1 MVNYP
6 AADASYRTIASA
18 LTPQAVSEYLA
29 FSGWELERRENTK
42 EFWHLLGQDGEL
54 IGRIMLPLASDY
66 SDYQDRFYDALM
78 SIGKINKWSSAE
90 LQEHITATH
99 ADLFFVR
106 LDQPTIDGTIPIAQA
121 RATINA
127 ILEMLRFAAMTAV
140 GIRRPRRGQIPPEV
154 VTNFLEHEARL
165 GHTKQGSFTFM
176 VAALLGD
183 ALPVQ
188 RVADKPKMP
197 SSGEVPFPRQVMEVL
212 ARNLEAVGDV
222 SRLAQ
227 IRAPEVDLLLSP
239 RLMDAITDIVGRE
252 EVLAVEISFQWA
264 SSLPPPGIS
273 GQPIRLERRSIED
286 LRDLTF
292 EAPDV
297 AEHERSRQTLI
308 GQVRSFTRKGRSEEQ
323 RNESEIVLRTEVFGR
338 VRSVYFL
345 LSGAD
350 NLTAISAYLDQLPL
364 RVTGDLIFERNRWRL
379 VGDINVE
386 ASGRGIE

>member
-6 AADASYRTIASA
+6 AADASYRTVASA

-29 FSGWELERRENTK
+29 FSGWELERRENTR
-42 EFWHLLGQDGEL
+42 EIWHLFGQDGEL

-66 SDYQDRFYDALM
+66 SDYQDRFYDALI

-106 LDQPTIDGTIPIAQA
+106 LDQPTTDGTIPIVQA

-140 GIRRPRRGQIPPEV
+140 GIRRPRKGQIPPEI
-154 VTNFLEHEARL
+154 VTKFLEHEARL

-188 RVADKPKMP
+188 RVADNTKMP
-197 SSGEVPFPRQVMEVL
+197 SSGKVAFPRQVMETL
-212 ARNLEAVGDV
+212 ARSLEAIGDV
-222 SRLAQ
+222 GRLAQ
-227 IRAPEVDLLLSP
+227 MRAPEVDSLLSP
-239 RLMDAITDIVGRE
+239 LLIDAITDIVGRE
-252 EVLAVEISFQWA
+252 EVQAVEISFQWA
-264 SSLPPPGIS
+264 SSLLPPGIS
-273 GQPIRLERRSIED
+273 DQPIRLERRSIED
-286 LRDLTF
+286 LYDLTF
-292 EAPDV
+292 VASDV
-297 AEHERSRQTLI
+297 AEYERSRQTLI
-308 GQVRSFTRKGRSEEQ
+308 GQVRSLTRKGRSEEQ
-323 RNESEIVLRTEVFGR
+323 SSESEIVLRAEAFGR
-338 VRSVYFL
+338 VRNVYFL

-350 NLTAISAYLDQLPL
+350 NVTAISAYLDQLPL
-364 RVTGDLIFERNRWRL
+364 RVTGDLIFERQRWRL
-379 VGDINVE
+379 VGDIHVE